1 MSEADVSSRYIR
13 LTRRM
18 CVELHAVFVQAK
30 YDGSKYEWDKVQET
44 LDGGLNSKSG
54 TRLDLGYFPV
64 GASEHLLVL
73 LKIVEAG
80 TFHKQA
86 GDALRTR
93 IAILNDHLGVSAVDR
108 LGELM

>member
-1 MSEADVSSRYIR
+1 VSEIEIESRYIR

-18 CVELHAVFVQAK
+18 CVELRVAFGQAK
-30 YDGSKYEWDKVQET
+30 YDGSRYEWDKVQET
-44 LDGGLNSKSG
+44 LEGGANSKSG
-54 TRLDLGYFPV
+54 TRLDLNYFPV

-73 LKIVEAG
+73 LKLVEAG

-86 GDALRTR
+86 GDALRAR